1 VNKDIK
7 KYRENSNQFNLEIK
21 NLLNYYK
28 NNKFDIAEQL
38 SLQMIE
44 KFPDEQLVWKILS
57 MIFLQTERVDKAIDA
72 NKKAVELNPKDF
84 EAHNNL
90 GMNLQQIGKF
100 EDAIKCYEHAIKL
113 NPKIP
118 LIYYNLGNS
127 LKEIDKLSQA
137 ELSYKQALSLKS
149 DYVEVYLNLGN
160 IYRKLGKL
168 NDAEKSY
175 KTAISFNPNFVEAH
189 SNLGNL
195 LQELDKRDEAEKHCK
210 KAIELNP
217 EYSEAY
223 NNLGVTIQDQGR
235 LEEAEKNYKKAI
247 SLNPQHAD
255 AKFNLSL
262 LLNLKG
268 ELVNGLKLYEWRL
281 KKKIP
286 TARLPEQKLVWDGK
300 KPLLGKKFLVYEEQ
314 GIGDLILFYRYLALL
329 EKLGAEVTFKV
340 KSILHKLF
348 KNPKNKFKFIDK
360 FPSDNKFD
368 YESPLIS
375 LPYLFGTE
383 VEKIPASK
391 YYLKAD
397 SIKINEWS
405 EKLKSDN
412 FKIGICWQGSK
423 MSINRSFPLSLFKKI
438 SMIPGIELI
447 SLHKGDGEN
456 QLVNIDFAV
465 KHLGPNFD
473 NNENAF
479 IDTSAVMM
487 NCDLI
492 ITSDTVIPHLAGA
505 LGCPVWL
512 VLNNMPYWPWMLKR
526 KDSPWYP
533 SMRLYRQNEIN
544 NWSSVF
550 DKIKYDL
557 EIILNEKTR
566 FKKDKIGNRTV

>member
-1 VNKDIK
+1 MNKDKK
-7 KYRENSNQFNLEIK
+7 KYKENSDQFNLEIK

-28 NNKFDIAEQL
+28 ENKFDIAEKL
-38 SLQMIE
+38 ALQMIK
-44 KFPDEQLVWKILS
+44 KFPEQQLTWKILS
-57 MIFLQTERVDKAIDA
+57 MIFLQTDRVDKAINA
-72 NKKAVELNPKDF
+72 NEKAVELNPKDF

-90 GMNLQQIGKF
+90 GMNFQQIGKYD
-100 EDAIKCYEHAIKL
+100 DAIACYEQAIKL
-113 NPKIP
+113 NPNIP
-118 LIYYNLGNS
+118 LVYYNLGNS
-127 LKEIDKLSQA
+127 FKEIDKLIQA
-137 ELSYKQALSLKS
+137 ESNYKQALSLKP

-160 IYRKLGKL
+160 LHRELDKL
-168 NDAEKSY
+168 DEAEKSY
-175 KTAISFNPNFVEAH
+175 KAAISINPNFVEAH

-195 LQELDKRDEAEKHCK
+195 FQKINKLEESEKHCK

-217 EYSEAY
+217 EFSEAY
-223 NNLGVTIQDQGR
+223 NNLGVTLQDQGR
-235 LEEAEKNYKKAI
+235 LEEAEDNYKKTI
-247 SLNPQHAD
+247 SLNPRHAD

-268 ELVNGLKLYEWRL
+268 ELVKGLELYEWRL

-286 TARLPEQKLVWDGK
+286 TARLPNKKLTWDGK
-300 KPLLGKKFLVYEEQ
+300 KLLLGKKFLVYEEQ
-314 GIGDLILFYRYLALL
+314 GLGDIVLFYRYLPLL

-340 KSILHKLF
+340 KSSLHKLF
-348 KNPKNKFKFIDK
+348 KNSKSEFKFLDK

-383 VEKIPASK
+383 VDKIPASK
-391 YYLKAD
+391 SYLKAD
-397 SIKINEWS
+397 AIKISEWS

-423 MSINRSFPLSLFKKI
+423 ISINRSFPLSLFKKI

-456 QLVNIDFAV
+456 QLANIDFAV
-465 KHLGPNFD
+465 KQLGPNFD

-492 ITSDTVIPHLAGA
+492 ITSDTVISHLAGA

-512 VLNNMPYWPWMLKR
+512 VLNKMPYWPWMLKR
-526 KDSPWYP
+526 QDSPWYP

-544 NWSSVF
+544 NWNSVF

-557 EIILNEKTR
+557 EIILNEQR
-566 FKKDKIGNRTV
+566 NH